1 MGHRGFVKSRVLAKS
16 EEPTGNSYCRFPNP
30 AARNY
35 FDEMAPV
42 NGIRELSEQQL
53 REAQALRDNF
63 RDEVSK
69 RMGELLL
76 RDTTSDGVT
85 PGNSL
90 LSSEEQPSPLNVSA
104 STFTGCDAA
113 LMAIDRKLKWAS
125 EKINHSENPSEIRE
139 LFALVNEGLNI
150 IKSAKNGPSLPSHY
164 KEMVTLTNFR
174 PSVSSRTFAAMTD
187 GVTEKRRPNLDTVR
201 SRSKDDERIASILDH
216 ARILGLPVKR
226 LTSSQFDKITDF
238 QLHNGVC
245 LDASPLIF
253 ARDVSDSQL
262 TSIFLDKVLDPGN
275 LGAIARSALFFGC
288 GQIAFAEGRG
298 PSRITP
304 AMSKASC
311 GALETFRITCVPSF
325 DSFYSFIGTADPQ
338 AGRKYGKPQVE
349 LEKLELQRDEK
360 IVVVLGDEGL
370 GVSDDVMRKCDMLLS
385 IKSAG
390 LKRTSVNSLNVS
402 VVAGILLHHI
412 AVARQH

>member
-1 MGHRGFVKSRVLAKS
+1 
-16 EEPTGNSYCRFPNP
+16 
-30 AARNY
+30 
-35 FDEMAPV
+35 
-42 NGIRELSEQQL
+42 
-53 REAQALRDNF
+53 
-63 RDEVSK
+63 
-69 RMGELLL
+69 
-76 RDTTSDGVT
+76 
-85 PGNSL
+85 
-90 LSSEEQPSPLNVSA
+90 
-104 STFTGCDAA
+104 
-113 LMAIDRKLKWAS
+113 
-125 EKINHSENPSEIRE
+125 
-139 LFALVNEGLNI
+139 
-150 IKSAKNGPSLPSHY
+150 
-164 KEMVTLTNFR
+164 
-174 PSVSSRTFAAMTD
+174 MTD
-187 GVTEKRRPNLDTVR
+187 GITEKRRPNLIYRKAKITGKSVEELKSSAVPVPKFRGEAVFGVYPVLEALAAGTRTFFNLYIKDTVR

-253 ARDVSDSQL
+253 AREVSDSQL

-325 DSFYSFIGTADPQ
+325 DSFYSILKPAGAKFIGTADPQ
-338 AGRKYGKPQVE
+338 AVRKYGKPHVE

-360 IVVVLGDEGL
+360 IVVILGDEGL

-390 LKRTSVNSLNVS
+390 PKRTSVNSLNVS

-412 AVARQH
+412 AVARQSH